1 MSLTHRPK
9 NLGGALVGGTA
20 LPPPALGQH
29 TSGILALIP
38 HTDFLSK
45 CFAFAEI
52 GLFRSAASG
61 LQAGQLGGVH
71 QSKILGDKGKIPSV
85 TCGAH

>member
-1 MSLTHRPK
+1 M
-9 NLGGALVGGTA
+9 VGGTA

-29 TSGILALIP
+29 TSGILALMP
-38 HTDFLSK
+38 HTDFLSR

-61 LQAGQLGGVH
+61 LQEGKQGSSVT
-71 QSKILGDKGKIPSV
+71 ILGEFKREIRGIFPQ
-85 TCGAH
+85 